1 MIAKGTRCGW
11 WVAAL
16 CLAVTFLAK
25 VELAEAQ
32 RAVDIRVGSWEL
44 SGANPTL
51 YSAALWRNLWG
62 PLGYS
67 LRGSAVIDPDSAA
80 ASLYGLGPE
89 LSLIRGSDN
98 FAPYGLAG
106 AGLALRPGGS
116 TGLVA
121 LWNAGL
127 GVEFTPAA
135 WLGLNLEA
143 GYLVEDGGFRGFWNT
158 QADDRRGWFVSA
170 GLAFR
175 WGGQTY
181 RSAGRGDRARPP
193 EPVTSRG
200 ATPAPVE
207 SGGGESLPGTLRPS
221 AGSAGGSALAAQI
234 VQTAL
239 AAMGEPY
246 RWGGTSTEEG
256 FDCSGLVWYAYQT
269 HGVSVPR
276 TSRDQGQAGI
286 EVAPDIARLVP
297 GDILLFSNRGGRVTH
312 VGLYIGNAE
321 FIHATTSGGVRV
333 GLLDGMG
340 DGNDRW
346 YLERWVG
353 TRRVLR

>member
-1 MIAKGTRCGW
+1 MRCRC
-11 WVAAL
+11 WVAAI
-16 CLAVTFLAK
+16 CSAVTFLAN
-25 VELAEAQ
+25 VELAKAQ

-44 SGANPTL
+44 SGANPML
-51 YSAALWRNLWG
+51 YSAALWRNIWG

-67 LRGSAVIDPDSAA
+67 LRGSAVISPDSTA

-89 LSLIRGSDN
+89 LSLLRGSDN
-98 FAPYGLAG
+98 FAPYALAG
-106 AGLALRPGGS
+106 VGLALRPGGS

-127 GVEFTPAA
+127 GVEFTPLS

-158 QADDRRGWFVSA
+158 KANDRRGWLVGA

-175 WGGQTY
+175 WGGQPY
-181 RSAGRGDRARPP
+181 RSAGRGGRARPP
-193 EPVTSRG
+193 ASVASRG
-200 ATPAPVE
+200 AASAQVE
-207 SGGGESLPGTLRPS
+207 PESGESLPGTMPATEGA
-221 AGSAGGSALAAQI
+221 AGSSALAVHV

-256 FDCSGLVWYAYQT
+256 FDCSGLVWYAYQK
-269 HGVSVPR
+269 HGVSIPR
-276 TSRDQGQAGI
+276 TSRDQGQSGTA
-286 EVAPDIARLVP
+286 VAPNIAMLLP

-312 VGLYIGNAE
+312 VGLYIGNAQ

-333 GLLDGMG
+333 GLLDGTG
-340 DGNDRW
+340 DANDRW
-346 YLERWVG
+346 YRDRWVG
-353 TRRVLR
+353 ARRVLR